1 MPALTR
7 QVPDGAIAPGFNDEV
22 STAIAA
28 KRLVIHDA
36 AAGQDGVAVATTTSA
51 PFVGVTMAA
60 IAAGTRGDVQVR
72 GEAILTAGSGGV
84 TIGAKVTGAA
94 AGKGIITTT
103 NNHHVAGEALTAA
116 AEDEEFIIRLTPG
129 AQHGA

>member
-1 MPALTR
+1 MPRLTR
-7 QVPDGAIAPGFNDEV
+7 QVPDGAIRPGFNDEA
-22 STAIAA
+22 STAIPA

-36 AAGQDGVAVATTTSA
+36 AAGQDGVAVGAAATA

-60 IAAGTRGDVQVR
+60 IAAQTRGDVQVE

-84 TIGAKVTGAA
+84 TVGAKVTSAA

-103 NNHHVAGEALTAA
+103 DNHHVAGQALTAA
-116 AEDEEFIIRLTPG
+116 AEDEDFIIRLTPG
-129 AQHGA
+129 AMHGA